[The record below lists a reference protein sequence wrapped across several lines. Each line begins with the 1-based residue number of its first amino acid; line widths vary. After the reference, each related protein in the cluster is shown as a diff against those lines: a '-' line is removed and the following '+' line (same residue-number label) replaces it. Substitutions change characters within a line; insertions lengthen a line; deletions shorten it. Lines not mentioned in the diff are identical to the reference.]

1 VAITFCATLV
11 NTSFDIDGRADGC
24 SLSATTGC
32 CSFDRRLLLASCI
45 ISSDAPHTYNRRVPP
60 SANPLPNQLPPERIL
75 ALDVGNRRIG
85 VAISDELGITA
96 QPLPT
101 LSRRSQRVDIET
113 IAAIAKQHDV
123 RQIVVGLPVRMGG
136 EDSAQTKRTREFAE
150 ELRIALSLPVHLA
163 DERLTSWEANQ
174 MLDSEKLTR
183 IERKGKVDKI
193 AAVLI
198 LESYLQQKAGPTLL
212 PPDEADEM

>member
-1 VAITFCATLV
+1 
-11 NTSFDIDGRADGC
+11 
-24 SLSATTGC
+24 
-32 CSFDRRLLLASCI
+32 
-45 ISSDAPHTYNRRVPP
+45 
-60 SANPLPNQLPPERIL
+60 L

-113 IAAIAKQHDV
+113 IAVIAKQHDV